1 MVQKPQPILKN
12 EENPPQLPLFA
23 SLSEN
28 LDKVR
33 EILGESNDIVIRE
46 FKLGTV
52 GIKAA
57 LLYVDFSLIKP
68 WSANTCCLQ

>member
-12 EENPPQLPLFA
+12 EENPPQLPPFA

-33 EILGESNDIVIRE
+33 EILR
-46 FKLGTV
+46 
-52 GIKAA
+52 
-57 LLYVDFSLIKP
+57 
-68 WSANTCCLQ
+68 